1 MQKLESLILR
11 FTSSKFQRSVNKHF
25 KQFTEIGKSRA
36 TELGFKDIYKGIGIV
51 HEYLNQGPFW
61 AVLSAV
67 VSEIDKKKSN
77 LAKRNVPV
85 TSRLYSVQPTLP
97 AVFLE

>member
-51 HEYLNQGPFW
+51 HEYLNQGLETGPASNNSFW

-67 VSEIDKKKSN
+67 VSEIDKQCTQVR
-77 LAKRNVPV
+77 RN
-85 TSRLYSVQPTLP
+85 PT
-97 AVFLE
+97 